1 MNVLLIG
8 CLTALS
14 VFLIIYHHA
23 GYPLLLHFL
32 GSRLGRNEVPE
43 TDDAPFHQPGLP
55 SITIVVPAYNEEQ
68 FIADK
73 IRNLS
78 ILDYPEDRF
87 EVIIA
92 SDGST
97 DATYEIALQTLNE
110 PECRH
115 CSIKVIEFAENR
127 GKIGVLNDVMIA
139 VDSDIVALSDVSA
152 LISIDALQL
161 AEKQFRDPEVGVVNG
176 HYRLLNPG
184 SEGERKY
191 WEYQSKVKFD
201 EARVGS
207 VIGSHGAFYLFR
219 THLFRSLPGDTINDD
234 FIIPMQ
240 IVEQGYRS
248 IYEPDINAL
257 ELEQAE
263 DAQDSKRRMRISA
276 GNLQHALRM
285 RSLLLPKY
293 RGTAF
298 TFASGKVLRVAMPYL
313 LITAFLGSLY
323 LSTHHPV
330 FLFLA
335 IAQTAIYSL
344 YCFTEILRIGNS
356 FKPLQVLKYLI
367 RGHLNGL
374 KGSASYMTGSLLK
387 SISK

>member
-1 MNVLLIG
+1 MSILLIG
-8 CLTALS
+8 CLTTLS
-14 VFLIIYHHA
+14 ILLIIYHHA

-32 GSRLGRNEVPE
+32 GNRPGSSEGREIDDDRSR
-43 TDDAPFHQPGLP
+43 QPSFP

-78 ILDYPEDRF
+78 ILDYPEDRLQ
-87 EVIIA
+87 VIIA

-97 DATYEIALQTLNE
+97 DATYQIARQTLNE
-110 PECRH
+110 PECKH
-115 CSIKVIEFAENR
+115 CSIKVMEFAENR
-127 GKIGVLNDVMIA
+127 GKIAVLNDIMNA
-139 VDSDIVALSDVSA
+139 VESDIVALSDVSA
-152 LISIDALQL
+152 LISIDALRL
-161 AEKQFRDPEVGVVNG
+161 AEKQFRDPTVGVVNG

-201 EARVGS
+201 EARLGS

-248 IYEPDINAL
+248 IYEPDIIAL

-263 DAQDSKRRMRISA
+263 DSQDSKRRMRISA
-276 GNLQHALRM
+276 GNLQQAFRM
-285 RSLLLPKY
+285 RSLLRPKY

-323 LSTHHPV
+323 LSAHHPV
-330 FLFLA
+330 FLFLT
-335 IAQTAIYSL
+335 IAQGAIYSL
-344 YCFTEILRIGNS
+344 YWLTEIFRIGNS
-356 FKPLQVLKYLI
+356 FKPLQVLKYLL

-374 KGSASYMTGSLLK
+374 KGSADYMKGSILK